1 MQIGRV
7 CGTVVST
14 LKHPALAARKLLL
27 VEPWAPAGNASGRVT
42 AAVDT
47 VDAGPG
53 DWVVFLDEGSSA
65 SQVLGLQRGPVRT
78 VVVAVLDAVHL
89 SGDPGRRAN
98 PLSDKRLTD

>member
-7 CGTVVST
+7 RGTVVST

-27 VEPWAPAGNASGRVT
+27 VEPCGPTGRASGPVT

-47 VDAGPG
+47 ADAGPG

-89 SGDPGRRAN
+89 TGDPETPRQPAQ
-98 PLSDKRLTD
+98 